1 MMRPYLHGD
10 DVVERWRK
18 RSRLDQLANIGSEV
32 HRMVLAGD
40 NEEQK
45 WKAFARAAELLVLSL
60 EDKKWKGNY
69 ELARANELLS
79 GVALEGK
86 HMNTTLEDL
95 DRYFFQYTMA
105 FALERDRIR
114 ESAHVS

>member
-1 MMRPYLHGD
+1 MTRPYLHGD
-10 DVVERWRK
+10 DIVERWRE

-40 NEEQK
+40 NEERK
-45 WKAFARAAELLVLSL
+45 WKAFERAAELLELSL
-60 EDKKWKGNY
+60 EDSKWKGNY
-69 ELARANELLS
+69 ELARARELLS

-86 HMNTTLEDL
+86 YMNTTLGDL

-105 FALERDRIR
+105 FSLEREKILN
-114 ESAHVS
+114 SKV